1 MDTLRKVSFNLNT
14 AKNGYVITIYENDEN
29 NGGMFNGESSQFIA
43 SSPME
48 AIELLQ
54 KALS

>member
-1 MDTLRKVSFNLNT
+1 MDTLRKVSFNLST
-14 AKNGYVITIYENDEN
+14 ATNGYIITIYDNDDADN
-29 NGGMFNGESSQFIA
+29 GMFGGKNTQFIA
-43 SSPME
+43 STPKE

>member
-1 MDTLRKVSFNLNT
+1 MDTLRKVSFNLST
-14 AKNGYVITIYENDEN
+14 ATNGYIISVYDNEDAEDQMF
-29 NGGMFNGESSQFIA
+29 GGKNTQFIA
-43 SSPME
+43 STPTE